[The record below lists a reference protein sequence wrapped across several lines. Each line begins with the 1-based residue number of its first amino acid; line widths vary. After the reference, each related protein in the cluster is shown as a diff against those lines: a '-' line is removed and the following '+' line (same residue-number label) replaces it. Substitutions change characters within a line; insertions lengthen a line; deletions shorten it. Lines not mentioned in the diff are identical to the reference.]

1 MRHATLLFGV
11 AAWIA
16 LSVPADA
23 ARLAADACE
32 TLKAEQ
38 DQLAQ
43 SGVRDD
49 MQRGPQ
55 WAKANLPAARLGRIK
70 RLIEVEEQIAFRCLR
85 PRVAATPAPAAPAAA
100 APDQP
105 KPAVAAAPAEGEAA
119 PPAPRRG
126 KKKGHRAAAGPLPA
140 PAAAAAA
147 ETPAQAPPAAEP
159 NASGEAATPKAK
171 KGRRAKPAA
180 DAQTAGGAA
189 TNAPS
194 ADPKT
199 TAPVKSQ

>member
-1 MRHATLLFGV
+1 MRQATFLFGV

-55 WAKANLPAARLGRIK
+55 WAKANLPTARLGRIK
-70 RLIEVEEQIAFRCLR
+70 RLIEVEEQIAFRCLH

-105 KPAVAAAPAEGEAA
+105 KPAVAAPAEGEAV

-147 ETPAQAPPAAEP
+147 ETPTQAPPAAEP
-159 NASGEAATPKAK
+159 NASGEAAATPKAK

-180 DAQTAGGAA
+180 DATA
-189 TNAPS
+189 TAPS
-194 ADPKT
+194 ADPKAA
-199 TAPVKSQ
+199 APVKSQ